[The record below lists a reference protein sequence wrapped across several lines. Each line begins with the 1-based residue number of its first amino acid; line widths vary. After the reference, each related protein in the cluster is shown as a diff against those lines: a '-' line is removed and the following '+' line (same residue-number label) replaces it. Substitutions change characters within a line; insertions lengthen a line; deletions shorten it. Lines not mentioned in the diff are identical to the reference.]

1 MKRSA
6 SLVLALLVLAFLPA
20 CATDPTLVVAS
31 RNFYL
36 AVSPEYALY
45 VEADPT
51 LTREQKDRRYETI
64 RLFDETLRVREEAVK

>member
-6 SLVLALLVLAFLPA
+6 SVLALLVLAFLPA

-51 LTREQKDRRYETI
+51 LTREQKDSRYATI